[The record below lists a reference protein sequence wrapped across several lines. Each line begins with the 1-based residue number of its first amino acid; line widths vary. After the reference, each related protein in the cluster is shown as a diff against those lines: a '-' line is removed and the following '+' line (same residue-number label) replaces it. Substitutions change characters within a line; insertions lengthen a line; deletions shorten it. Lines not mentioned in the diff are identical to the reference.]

1 MYARL
6 QLLDCGTHSSQTS
19 PPLPSLP
26 ALRSASVF
34 DPPEQLSRKERKL
47 IQKVFF
53 VSVNIIHRKLC
64 ASHAAPE
71 VVISLQGLLRSAFV
85 CVFRLVLVIGQE
97 NYRLCC
103 FFFYCSKLFFR
114 LHPNDYHKQS
124 PLSSE
129 TDSFADSENGH
140 LEGLLEACEYVF
152 VLQFDSRILYL
163 QQG

>member
-85 CVFRLVLVIGQE
+85 CVCVQTRSRNRASLYGLTAVYDKKIIACV
-97 NYRLCC
+97 
-103 FFFYCSKLFFR
+103 FF
-114 LHPNDYHKQS
+114 
-124 PLSSE
+124 
-129 TDSFADSENGH
+129 
-140 LEGLLEACEYVF
+140 LL
-152 VLQFDSRILYL
+152 
-163 QQG
+163 